1 MYKPIIRKF
10 KKRKVYSFI
19 RDKIWC
25 ANLSDMQLVSKF
37 NKEIRFLLRAIDI
50 YSKYTSFVLLKD
62 KKDIAIATTF

>member
-1 MYKPIIRKF
+1 MHKPIISKF

-19 RDKIWC
+19 RDKIWG
-25 ANLSDMQLVSKF
+25 ADLSDMQLVSKY

-62 KKDIAIATTF
+62 KNDITISTTF

>member
-1 MYKPIIRKF
+1 MHKPIISKF

-19 RDKIWC
+19 RDKIWG
-25 ANLSDMQLVSKF
+25 ADLSDMQLVSKY

-62 KKDIAIATTF
+62 KNDITIATTF

>member
-1 MYKPIIRKF
+1 MHKPIIRKF

-19 RDKIWC
+19 RDKIWG
-25 ANLSDMQLVSKF
+25 ADLSDMQLVSKY

-62 KKDIAIATTF
+62 KNDITISTTF

>member
-1 MYKPIIRKF
+1 MHKPIIRKF

-19 RDKIWC
+19 RDKIWG
-25 ANLSDMQLVSKF
+25 ADLSDMQLVSKY

-62 KKDIAIATTF
+62 KNDITIATTF

>member
-1 MYKPIIRKF
+1 MHKPIIRKF

-19 RDKIWC
+19 RDKIC
-25 ANLSDMQLVSKF
+25 GADLSDMQLVSKY

-62 KKDIAIATTF
+62 KNDITIATTF

>member
-1 MYKPIIRKF
+1 MHKPIIRKF

-19 RDKIWC
+19 RDEIWG
-25 ANLSDMQLVSKF
+25 ADLSDMQLVSKY

-62 KKDIAIATTF
+62 KNDITIATTF